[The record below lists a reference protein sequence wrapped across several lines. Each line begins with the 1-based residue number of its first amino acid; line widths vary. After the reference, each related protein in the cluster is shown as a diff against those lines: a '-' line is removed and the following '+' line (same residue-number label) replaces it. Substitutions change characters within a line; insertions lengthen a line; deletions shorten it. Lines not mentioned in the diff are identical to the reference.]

1 MTSAEP
7 LDSAPHPDHEI
18 DDDEE
23 DLSALDTLEFAG
35 IVESGDFDAVAV
47 PRSRQPLASDESRSR
62 LAALPGAESS
72 AAVAETAVELL
83 PDTGLE
89 MAVMDPAD
97 VLPPPVDAMP
107 LYEELRACC
116 ESQFAAVAAQVVTRS
131 GRVVVSSI
139 PDRDRRV
146 RLAEFSSEAIR
157 LLAHHDLDEQCAL
170 LHAGELHVL
179 VVAVDEIRVFS
190 ALFAQAPALADLVAA
205 LQPPLQDFRRRRAE
219 R

>member
-7 LDSAPHPDHEI
+7 LDSARSQDHEI
-18 DDDEE
+18 DDDDE

-35 IVESGDFDAVAV
+35 IIESGDFDAVAV
-47 PRSRQPLASDESRSR
+47 PRARQPLDIDEGR
-62 LAALPGAESS
+62 AATGSSPS
-72 AAVAETAVELL
+72 AAVRETAVELL
-83 PDTGLE
+83 ADTGLE

-107 LYEELRACC
+107 LYEELRGCC
-116 ESQFAAVAAQVVTRS
+116 EKQFAAVAAQVATRS

-139 PDRDRRV
+139 ADRERRL
-146 RLAEFSSEAIR
+146 RLAEFSCEAIR
-157 LLAHHDLDEQCAL
+157 LIAHHDLDEQCAL
-170 LHAGELHVL
+170 LHAGEVHVL
-179 VVAVDEIRVFS
+179 VVAVDEIRVFT

-205 LQPPLQDFRRRRAE
+205 LQPFLQDFRRRRGE